1 MGAYGSPEHLPGDNQ
16 KPRYQYGYVKSRR
29 TGIIHGDLN
38 PWEKVLLIIYL
49 CAVGL
54 FTLIMVL
61 SLTTNPGSLAVK
73 IISVI
78 AFFALACLFSI
89 RINAHK
95 MAWPFIV
102 CSIVAFFVYFSAVG
116 SSETLQSSAVPTG
129 NPAVSITSSEMY
141 SESIPQNQTDKEV
154 PSSDTTN
161 AQSKV
166 QSQETITDTEARY
179 KKSCGAFAYKD
190 IARNPNNYEGQQ
202 AKFTGQVIQVEE
214 SWGSDILRIDV
225 TKDEYGVWNDTI
237 YVDYTPKSK
246 NESRVL
252 ENDVVTVYGK
262 LDGIK
267 TYTTIFG
274 SDVSIPYLKAQYID
288 ISPESK

>member
-16 KPRYQYGYVKSRR
+16 KPQYQYGYVKPRQK
-29 TGIIHGDLN
+29 GIIHGDLE
-38 PWEKVLLIIYL
+38 PWKKVLLIIYL
-49 CAVGL
+49 CAAGF

-61 SLTTNPGSLAVK
+61 SLTTYTESMTVR
-73 IISVI
+73 IISLI

-89 RINAHK
+89 RINTHK
-95 MAWPFIV
+95 MAWPFIMF
-102 CSIVAFFVYFSAVG
+102 SIVAFFVYFGAMG
-116 SSETLQSSAVPTG
+116 SSQTSQSSVVPVQNAATDI
-129 NPAVSITSSEMY
+129 VSSEVV
-141 SESIPQNQTDKEV
+141 SESTSQI
-154 PSSDTTN
+154 
-161 AQSKV
+161 QSEAPKQAV
-166 QSQETITDTEARY
+166 TTDTEKQY
-179 KKSCGAFAYKD
+179 KKDCVAFAYKD

-214 SWGSDILRIDV
+214 SWGSDILRVDV

-246 NESRVL
+246 NESRIL
-252 ENDVVTVYGK
+252 ENDIVTVYGK

-274 SDVSIPYLKAQYID
+274 SDVSIPYLKGQYID